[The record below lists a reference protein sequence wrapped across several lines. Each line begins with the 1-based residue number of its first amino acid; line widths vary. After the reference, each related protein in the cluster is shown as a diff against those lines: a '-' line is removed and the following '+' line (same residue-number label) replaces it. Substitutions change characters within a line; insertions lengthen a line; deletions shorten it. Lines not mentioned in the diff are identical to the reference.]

1 MDEIVIF
8 VGPRLLNIW
17 NFVWF
22 SSKNHQ
28 MSKEPNGLAI
38 GLTIWRLS
46 QVVLNTLPSPTGFT
60 QQHWRYPSIRNQ
72 FSVIF
77 NTQNLALTLFKIL
90 DFVCF
95 LLFSSKYISIE
106 LPLGKELL
114 TKRFLI
120 FSLERLKK
128 LHTSCLLFNLLLFNK
143 NAMHKNLSSPWAF
156 FFFHSKLSSCL
167 WRAFPGYLICLKA
180 PWGED

>member
-8 VGPRLLNIW
+8 CGPKVVEYLEFCMVQLN
-17 NFVWF
+17 
-22 SSKNHQ
+22 KNHQ

-60 QQHWRYPSIRNQ
+60 QQHWRYPSIKNQ

-90 DFVCF
+90 DFV
-95 LLFSSKYISIE
+95 S
-106 LPLGKELL
+106 
-114 TKRFLI
+114 
-120 FSLERLKK
+120 
-128 LHTSCLLFNLLLFNK
+128 
-143 NAMHKNLSSPWAF
+143 
-156 FFFHSKLSSCL
+156 
-167 WRAFPGYLICLKA
+167 
-180 PWGED
+180 